1 MNLQYDMK
9 KELLQMYYDTEADV
23 LYVTK
28 GHPQYTDYV
37 EYGDN
42 IILRFDPNTK
52 ELVGFTITDFSL
64 TFQKRGADIRLLFN
78 VNFEVEERLV
88 Q

>member
-1 MNLQYDMK
+1 MV
-9 KELLQMYYDTEADV
+9 KEPLQMFYDREADV

-37 EYGDN
+37 EYVDN
-42 IILRFDPNTK
+42 IILRFNPNSK

-64 TFQKRGADIRLLFN
+64 TFKKRDTGIRLPFD
-78 VNFEVEERLV
+78 VNFEIEKGLV
-88 Q
+88 SR

>member
-1 MNLQYDMK
+1 MNQHDNFKMFYDA
-9 KELLQMYYDTEADV
+9 EADV

-42 IILRFDPNTK
+42 IILRFHPETK
-52 ELVGFTITDFSL
+52 EIVGFTITDF
-64 TFQKRGADIRLLFN
+64 AVLFN
-78 VNFEVEERLV
+78 KRDVDFQLPFRVSFEIKENIFSH
-88 Q
+88 

>member
-1 MNLQYDMK
+1 MNQHDNFRMFYD
-9 KELLQMYYDTEADV
+9 EEADV

-42 IILRFDPNTK
+42 IILRFHPETK
-52 ELVGFTITDFSL
+52 EIVGFTITDF
-64 TFQKRGADIRLLFN
+64 AVLFN
-78 VNFEVEERLV
+78 KRDADFQLPFRVSFEIKENIFSH
-88 Q
+88 

>member
-1 MNLQYDMK
+1 MSENNKEFKMFYDI
-9 KELLQMYYDTEADV
+9 EADV

-64 TFQKRGADIRLLFN
+64 TFKKRDAGIRLPFG
-78 VNFEVEERLV
+78 VNFEVEKGLIH
-88 Q
+88 

>member
-1 MNLQYDMK
+1 MNKSNMFRMFYDS
-9 KELLQMYYDTEADV
+9 EADV

-28 GHPQYTDYV
+28 GHPEYTDYV

-42 IILRFDPNTK
+42 IILRFAPQTK

-64 TFQKRGADIRLLFN
+64 SFARKDTDFQLPLI
-78 VNFEVEERLV
+78 VNFEVEKSLLSATTE
-88 Q
+88 

>member
-1 MNLQYDMK
+1 MK
-9 KELLQMYYDTEADV
+9 PDFKMFYDTEADV

-28 GHPQYTDYV
+28 GHPPYTDYI

-42 IILRFDPNTK
+42 IILRFHPETK

-64 TFQKRGADIRLLFN
+64 VFKTGREFKLPFR
-78 VNFEVEERLV
+78 VNFEIEENV
-88 Q
+88 FV